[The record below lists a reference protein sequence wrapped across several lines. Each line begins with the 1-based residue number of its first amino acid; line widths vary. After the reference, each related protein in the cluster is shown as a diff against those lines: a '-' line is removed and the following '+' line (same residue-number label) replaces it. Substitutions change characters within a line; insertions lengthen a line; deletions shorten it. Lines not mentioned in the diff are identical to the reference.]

1 VRVQEVRVTPWRRR
15 ESGSASALMCRVT
28 AGLSRHVRAVLDG
41 AGHWLPLERTEEV
54 NSALLAF
61 LHELDT

>member
-1 VRVQEVRVTPWRRR
+1 
-15 ESGSASALMCRVT
+15 MCRVT

-41 AGHWLPLERTEEV
+41 AGHWLPLEQTEEV